1 MDGQMNGWINKEWM
15 NGETETERW
24 ERERGGEN
32 GYQGNQVD
40 ISVSPPFGENEIVEE
55 DVNLSAKRN
64 TNKTRNKSKE
74 TTEAKESLETMLH
87 LEGVG

>member
-1 MDGQMNGWINKEWM
+1 MSGWINKEWV

-24 ERERGGEN
+24 GREGEGEN
-32 GYQGNQVD
+32 EYQGNQVD
-40 ISVSPPFGENEIVEE
+40 MSVSPPFGENEIVEE
-55 DVNLSAKRN
+55 GVNLSAKRN
-64 TNKTRNKSKE
+64 TNKTQNKPKE